1 MYVQLTIIRSVRSTK
16 IVVRNLRE
24 GNTWYEG
31 KRKKQSVTLGFL
43 RKFLLEFKED
53 KTKICLL
60 YQGYN
65 LWIVY
70 VQRLKRHNEDF
81 VENAFQSKFKLRS
94 QLKKMVERK
103 MEKFL
108 ETKRILEIS
117 LRPIKK
123 NILHVAYVK
132 RQVTQRRIV
141 CIVQNHNVT
150 IVKILDMW
158 RRIDNKNKHQ
168 ANFIKEHDS
177 DIFTMLPEIL
187 VMRQEEIGT

>member
-1 MYVQLTIIRSVRSTK
+1 MLLCFSGLGPINKGHGIFMYVQLTIIRSVRSTK

-108 ETKRILEIS
+108 EIHKILEIS

-123 NILHVAYVK
+123 NIEGLLASWK
-132 RQVTQRRIV
+132 T
-141 CIVQNHNVT
+141 
-150 IVKILDMW
+150 
-158 RRIDNKNKHQ
+158 
-168 ANFIKEHDS
+168 
-177 DIFTMLPEIL
+177 TMSLL
-187 VMRQEEIGT
+187 